1 MMNSNVVIS
10 CAITGA
16 GDTTGK
22 SNLVPIT
29 PKQIADSAVEAAKA
43 GASIVHCHV
52 REPDGK
58 PSRKVAYYK
67 EVTDRIRDSGTDVI
81 INLTCGMGG
90 ELTLDK
96 KNPMKFDPAGT
107 DLCTPEERIAHLES
121 CLPEIATLD
130 CGTLNF
136 GDSDGMAVFPPSV
149 LRQMA
154 KLMKGLGIKPEME
167 VFDTGHLWF
176 AKQLVEEGLIDG
188 PPMFQVCL
196 GIPWGAPA
204 DAASMKHFR
213 DMMPQGAFWAGFG
226 ISRNQMPMVAQA
238 VLLGGNVR
246 VGLEDNI
253 YLERGKLA
261 TNAQLVE
268 KARKIIELLGA
279 TVTTPKEARQKLGL
293 RARN

>member
-1 MMNSNVVIS
+1 MNTDVVVS
-10 CAITGA
+10 CALTGA

-29 PKQIADSAVEAAKA
+29 PKQIAEAGIDAAKA

-58 PSRKVAYYK
+58 PSRNPKYYK
-67 EVTDRIRDSGTDVI
+67 EVCDRIRDSGVDVI

-90 ELTLDK
+90 ELTLDRK
-96 KNPMKFDPAGT
+96 DPMKFDPKGT
-107 DLCTPEERIAHLES
+107 DLASIEGRIEHLEL
-121 CLPEIATLD
+121 CMPEIATLD

-136 GDSDGMAVFPPSV
+136 GDADGMAIFPPSV
-149 LRQMA
+149 LRGMA
-154 KLMKGLGIKPEME
+154 KRMKDMGVKPEME
-167 VFDTGHLWF
+167 VFELGHLWF
-176 AKQLVEEGLIDG
+176 AKQLVQEGLIEG
-188 PPMFQVCL
+188 TPMFQVCL
-196 GIPWGAPA
+196 GIPWGAQA
-204 DAASMKHFR
+204 DATTMKAFR
-213 DMMPQGAFWAGFG
+213 DQLPPGAYWAGFG
-226 ISRNQMPMVAQA
+226 ISRMQMPMVAQA

-268 KARKIIELLGA
+268 KAIRIIELLGA
-279 TVTTPKEARQKLGL
+279 RAVTPKEARGKLGL
-293 RARN
+293 KPLN

>member
-1 MMNSNVVIS
+1 MNNDVVIS
-10 CAITGA
+10 CALTGA

-29 PKQIADSAVEAAKA
+29 PKQIADAGIEAAKA
-43 GASIVHCHV
+43 GAAIVHCHV
-52 REPDGK
+52 REPSGK
-58 PSRKVAYYK
+58 PSRKPAYYK
-67 EVTDRIRDSGTDVI
+67 EVCDRIRDSGVDVI

-96 KNPMKFDPAGT
+96 NDPMKFDPAGT
-107 DLCTPEERIAHLES
+107 DLASADERIEHLEL
-121 CLPEIATLD
+121 CMPEIATLD

-136 GDSDGMAVFPPSV
+136 GDGDGMAIFTPSV

-154 KLMKGLGIKPEME
+154 KRMKELGVKPEME
-167 VFDTGHLWF
+167 VFELGHLWF
-176 AKQLVEEGLIDG
+176 AKQLVKEGLIPG
-188 PPMFQVCL
+188 TPMFQICL

-204 DAASMKHFR
+204 DSNAMKAFV
-213 DMMPQGAFWAGFG
+213 DQMPEGAYLAGFG
-226 ISRNQMPMVAQA
+226 ISRMQMPMVAQA
-238 VLLGGNVR
+238 VLMGGNVR

-268 KARKIIELLGA
+268 KAVRIIDMLGA
-279 TVTTPKEARQKLGL
+279 HHVSPKEARGKLGL
-293 RARN
+293 KPTN

>member
-1 MMNSNVVIS
+1 MNSEVVIS
-10 CAITGA
+10 CALTGA

-29 PKQIADSAVEAAKA
+29 PKQIADAGIEAAKA

-52 REPDGK
+52 READGK
-58 PSRKVAYYK
+58 PSRKPAYYK
-67 EVTDRIRDSGTDVI
+67 EVCDRIRDSGTDVI

-96 KNPMKFDPAGT
+96 KDPMKFDPKGT
-107 DLCTPEERIAHLES
+107 DLASADERIEHLEL
-121 CLPEIATLD
+121 CMPEIATLD

-136 GDSDGMAVFPPSV
+136 GDTDGMAIFPPSV

-154 KLMKGLGIKPEME
+154 KRMKDLGVKPEME
-167 VFDTGHLWF
+167 VFELGHLWF
-176 AKQLVEEGLIDG
+176 AKQLVNEGLIEG
-188 PPMFQVCL
+188 TPMFQVCL

-204 DAASMKHFR
+204 DSTTMKCFV
-213 DMMPQGAFWAGFG
+213 DQMPEGAYWAGFG
-226 ISRNQMPMVAQA
+226 ISRMQMPMVAQA

-268 KARKIIELLGA
+268 KAKRIIELLGA
-279 TVTTPKEARQKLGL
+279 QAVSPKQAREKLGL
-293 RARN
+293 KPSN